1 MTRRPVCL
9 VCLFLMLCMCL
20 ADLAGV
26 PLIRGT
32 PLPETVQTYIK
43 KHPDSVICGEVQR
56 CQATEFSFSVY
67 LKQVVLICRSEKIP
81 IENVRVFLKTEE
93 ELPAGTAVCISGKL
107 EQVEAPR
114 NPGEFDSR
122 QYYACQHIYYFMKN
136 GIIKRKSRAYSGY
149 QQFLLE
155 LKDRIHT
162 VLKLSAGRDAPVFEA
177 MLLGEKSEL
186 DQDLKLRYQ
195 MAGMVHILAISGL
208 HISILGMGLFSLL
221 KRIGLGNAGAG
232 LVSLCVMLQY
242 GMLTGGSVSAM
253 RAVCMFVLNVGARV
267 LGRTY
272 DLMTALAL
280 SAIFLLLD
288 SPAYLYSSSFLLSF
302 GAVVGL
308 GAVSPHLIR
317 ITGAKGKAG
326 KALISSLSVQA
337 ATLPVMLVFFG
348 EVSVIGILLNLFVLP
363 TVGGVLIS
371 GLCCSVLEGGSG
383 SGQNTFMALR
393 KSLYVCRKAAFLYL
407 DRGASGNMAEYQL
420 LSAAGIR
427 NYPGICYGIRDT
439 EKRRKSVGCWE
450 KSVRELGQ
458 NQRSVQESCKK
469 GVSCRDFSSGSCGRD
484 FCPFPETWKGAQNY
498 LSGYRTG

>member
-195 MAGMVHILAISGL
+195 MAGMVHILAISGVKTLKLDIPLVPETRIKWAFMPL
-208 HISILGMGLFSLL
+208 HIAKIYIL
-221 KRIGLGNAGAG
+221 K
-232 LVSLCVMLQY
+232 LCLDEEIIPRCRFPCSRGY
-242 GMLTGGSVSAM
+242 LTK
-253 RAVCMFVLNVGARV
+253 CIN
-267 LGRTY
+267 
-272 DLMTALAL
+272 
-280 SAIFLLLD
+280 
-288 SPAYLYSSSFLLSF
+288 
-302 GAVVGL
+302 
-308 GAVSPHLIR
+308 
-317 ITGAKGKAG
+317 
-326 KALISSLSVQA
+326 
-337 ATLPVMLVFFG
+337 
-348 EVSVIGILLNLFVLP
+348 
-363 TVGGVLIS
+363 
-371 GLCCSVLEGGSG
+371 
-383 SGQNTFMALR
+383 
-393 KSLYVCRKAAFLYL
+393 
-407 DRGASGNMAEYQL
+407 
-420 LSAAGIR
+420 
-427 NYPGICYGIRDT
+427 
-439 EKRRKSVGCWE
+439 
-450 KSVRELGQ
+450 
-458 NQRSVQESCKK
+458 
-469 GVSCRDFSSGSCGRD
+469 
-484 FCPFPETWKGAQNY
+484 
-498 LSGYRTG
+498 